1 MATRAATFTSKIR
14 NLKDFHYRITNN
26 LTTQPTGTDIANTL
40 KYFSQTLLSVLKDVP
55 SIPAESYGPK
65 QRDSVRDSVRLSIFP
80 NLNYS
85 GLYEAVLGIID
96 LVPLIQIGQLDVG
109 EAVLNVLGCLVPFLE
124 HDLLDSLPYTVASTL
139 AIFPPTLHKD
149 TIDLLCCSL
158 LPMTLGYD
166 GCSEPTY
173 ASESAA
179 AIITMVFQHTENGA
193 FHSQILECFMSMKK
207 NIINDILS
215 IIAYGPPSA
224 KAPAAHLLF
233 YYWPQL
239 NPSLSD
245 RRGIHYKYCA
255 WPPILCQR
263 KGCINSG
270 NCQAVKMCLNPA
282 LAIHSG
288 DMPPPLYICSDC
300 AEFLHHEHGDYM
312 VDLLLPMPHVSTTCE
327 NKNCKSDK
335 NIAICTCFSIE
346 CASYNGNR
354 PIRYCASCHEQRHGQ
369 PDCPQH
375 VFHLSITDIW
385 SCSPEVMRYLMDAI
399 VSLLK
404 EASPLGTKRM
414 VEMGEE
420 HRQTIEEEEFF
431 NVEDTGE
438 RKLLS
443 RYGIWLLVELCTPQE
458 DIPIV

>member
-14 NLKDFHYRITNN
+14 NLKDYHYRIINN
-26 LTTQPTGTDIANTL
+26 LTPQPTGTDIANTL

-55 SIPAESYGPK
+55 NIPAESYGPR
-65 QRDSVRDSVRLSIFP
+65 QRDSVRLSVFP

-85 GLYEAVLGIID
+85 GLYQAVLSIID
-96 LVPLIQIGQLDVG
+96 LVPMMQIGQLDLARLAG
-109 EAVLNVLGCLVPFLE
+109 LPALHCGLHPGCL
-124 HDLLDSLPYTVASTL
+124 
-139 AIFPPTLHKD
+139 PPTLHKD
-149 TIDLLCCSL
+149 TIDLLCSSL

-166 GCSEPTY
+166 GCAEPTY

-215 IIAYGPPSA
+215 IIAYGPPAA

-239 NPSLSD
+239 NPALSD

-300 AEFLHHEHGDYM
+300 ADFLRRDQGEYM

-327 NKNCKSDK
+327 NKNCRSEN
-335 NIAICTCFSIE
+335 NIAMCTCFSIE
-346 CASYNGNR
+346 CASFNGNR
-354 PIRYCASCHEQRHGQ
+354 PIRYCATCHEQRHSQ
-369 PDCPQH
+369 EEFRQH
-375 VFHLSITDIW
+375 VYHLSIPDIW
-385 SCSPEVMRYLMDAI
+385 SCEPEVMRYLMDAI
-399 VSLLK
+399 VSLMK

-420 HRQTIEEEEFF
+420 HRQTTEEEELF
-431 NVEDTGE
+431 NVDDAGE

-443 RYGIWLLVELCTPQE
+443 RYGIWLLVEQCRPQE
-458 DIPIV
+458 DIPIVSCSRVKID